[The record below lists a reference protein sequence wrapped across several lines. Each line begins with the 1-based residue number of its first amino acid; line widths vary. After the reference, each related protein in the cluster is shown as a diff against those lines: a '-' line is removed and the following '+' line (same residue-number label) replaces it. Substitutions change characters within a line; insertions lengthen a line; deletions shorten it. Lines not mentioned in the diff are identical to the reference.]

1 MNRRDVIRT
10 LGGALVVAPF
20 FARSQPAAGRFTIGM
35 LGVGSP
41 GSPASSGPYDAF
53 YARMRD
59 LGYVEGRN
67 ISYEARWAHGQLDT
81 LPRLAAE
88 LAALRVD
95 VIVASFDPA
104 IVAAKR
110 ATSTI
115 PIVMTLATSSP
126 EQGLVASLAR
136 PGGNVTGLSNL
147 NVDLSPKLLEM
158 LHSMVPKLSRVA
170 VLISIDDT
178 NNQVQSM
185 VLKNV
190 EAAARSTG
198 TTILPH
204 YARTPQE
211 VENAFSQMSRQKA
224 GALIVTRHPY
234 LNQQARQ
241 IAELAAKNRLP
252 AIAGLREYVEAGGL
266 MSYGSSL
273 TGQYRRAA
281 IYVDKIL
288 KGAKPG
294 DLPVEQPTIFELF
307 INGKTAKALGLT
319 IPHSLLASADKV
331 IE

>member
-41 GSPASSGPYDAF
+41 GSPGSSGPYDAF

-67 ISYEARWAHGQLDT
+67 ISYEARWAHGQLDR
-81 LPRLAAE
+81 LPGLAAE
-88 LAALRVD
+88 LVALRVD

-136 PGGNVTGLSNL
+136 PGGNVTGLSNFAGSTEMRGQRL
-147 NVDLSPKLLEM
+147 ALLKAI
-158 LHSMVPKLSRVA
+158 VPGLSRVV
-170 VLISIDDT
+170 VLGSPGDRDASVTEHTAYAQKLGLSLDIVDIRNVNDID
-178 NNQVQSM
+178 
-185 VLKNV
+185 
-190 EAAARSTG
+190 
-198 TTILPH
+198 
-204 YARTPQE
+204 
-211 VENAFSQMSRQKA
+211 KA
-224 GALIVTRHPY
+224 LSVIAGNRPGALVDVGLVTFMRP
-234 LNQQARQ
+234 QQ
-241 IAELAAKNRLP
+241 IAEFALAQRLP
-252 AIAGLREYVEAGGL
+252 CIGPARLFAQAGHLL
-266 MSYGSSL
+266 SL
-273 TGQYRRAA
+273 GVDTDDRYRRAA
-281 IYVDKIL
+281 PYVDKIL

-294 DLPVEQPTIFELF
+294 DLPVEQPTKFELV
-307 INGKTAKALGLT
+307 INLKTAKALGIR
-319 IPHSLLASADKV
+319 IPQAVLVRADEV

>member
-35 LGVGSP
+35 LGVGSL
-41 GSPASSGPYDAF
+41 ASSAGTYDTF

-67 ISYEARWAHGQLDT
+67 ISYEARWAHGQLDR
-81 LPRLAAE
+81 LPGLAAE
-88 LAALRVD
+88 LVALRVD

-136 PGGNVTGLSNL
+136 PGGNVTGLSNFAGSTEMRGQRL
-147 NVDLSPKLLEM
+147 ALLKAI
-158 LHSMVPKLSRVA
+158 VPGLSRVV
-170 VLISIDDT
+170 VLGSPGDRDASVTEQTAYAQKLGLSLDIVDIRNVNDID
-178 NNQVQSM
+178 
-185 VLKNV
+185 
-190 EAAARSTG
+190 
-198 TTILPH
+198 
-204 YARTPQE
+204 
-211 VENAFSQMSRQKA
+211 KA
-224 GALIVTRHPY
+224 LSVIAGNRPGALVDVGLVTFLRP
-234 LNQQARQ
+234 QQ
-241 IAELAAKNRLP
+241 IADFALAQRLP
-252 AIAGLREYVEAGGL
+252 CIGPARLFAQAGHLL
-266 MSYGSSL
+266 SL
-273 TGQYRRAA
+273 GIDTDDRYRRAA
-281 IYVDKIL
+281 TYVDKIL

-294 DLPVEQPTIFELF
+294 DLPVEQPTKFELV
-307 INGKTAKALGLT
+307 INLKTAKALGIR
-319 IPHSLLASADKV
+319 IPQAVLVRADEV

>member
-20 FARSQPAAGRFTIGM
+20 FARAQPAAGRFTIGM

-41 GSPASSGPYDAF
+41 AASGGTYDGF

-67 ISYEARWAHGQLDT
+67 ISYEARWAHGQLDR
-81 LPRLAAE
+81 LPGLAAE
-88 LAALRVD
+88 LVALRVD

-136 PGGNVTGLSNL
+136 PGGNVTGLSNFAGSTEMRGQRL
-147 NVDLSPKLLEM
+147 ALLKAI
-158 LHSMVPKLSRVA
+158 VPGLSRVV
-170 VLISIDDT
+170 VLGSPGDRDASVTEHTAYAQKLGLSLDIVDIRNVNDID
-178 NNQVQSM
+178 
-185 VLKNV
+185 
-190 EAAARSTG
+190 
-198 TTILPH
+198 
-204 YARTPQE
+204 
-211 VENAFSQMSRQKA
+211 KA
-224 GALIVTRHPY
+224 LSVIAGNRPGALVDVGLVTFLRP
-234 LNQQARQ
+234 QQ
-241 IAELAAKNRLP
+241 IAEFALAQRLP
-252 AIAGLREYVEAGGL
+252 CIGPARLFAQAGHLL
-266 MSYGSSL
+266 SL
-273 TGQYRRAA
+273 GIDTDDRYRRAA
-281 IYVDKIL
+281 TYVDKIL

-294 DLPVEQPTIFELF
+294 DLPVEQPTKFELV
-307 INGKTAKALGLT
+307 INLKTAKALGIR
-319 IPHSLLASADKV
+319 IPQSVLLRADVV